1 MHTQHSHKP
10 ASFHLSPQDAMGA
23 PREDFLYVVC
33 TRAGTDV
40 ESSGQGWRPPAIGS
54 GG

>member
-23 PREDFLYVVC
+23 PREDFLWLRRRCSCVH
-33 TRAGTDV
+33 D
-40 ESSGQGWRPPAIGS
+40 SRPPATGS